1 MKDFSELELD
11 SELLQAIEE
20 IGYSR
25 PTVVQA
31 QAIPHAL
38 DGKDVMASAPTGTG
52 KTAAFLLPMIQHLL
66 DFPRKKPG
74 PARVLV
80 LTPTRELAIQV
91 ADQARALAK
100 HTMLKVFT
108 ITGGISYDEHAELL
122 GKTQD
127 IVVATP
133 GRLMEYIEAEKF
145 DCRAIE
151 CLILDEADRMLD
163 MGFGKVVERLNHE
176 CRWRSQSL
184 LFSATLEGKGVR
196 EFSEKILN
204 EPVEV
209 EAEPSRRER
218 KKIHQLYHRCD
229 NMEHKLALL
238 ENILKEQAERTIIF
252 VKTRERLAVLRGQ
265 LETMGIP
272 CNWIQGEMAQSARN
286 NMITRFRDG
295 VINVLIATDVAARG
309 IDLPDVSHVVNF
321 DMPRTADV
329 YLHRIGRTARAG
341 KKGTAISLIEAHDQ
355 AMIERVSRYMKE
367 EVPERF
373 IDGLRPTT
381 KKPSTV
387 KKKKKSIKRRKL
399 RSRRKSLR
407 KRKKHNRNNALKI
420 SQKRADDSALFFYL
434 FSCWQCVLIA
444 LHA

>member
-11 SELLQAIEE
+11 SELLRAIDE

-52 KTAAFLLPMIQHLL
+52 KTAAFLLPMIQHLQ

-74 PARVLV
+74 PARVLI

-91 ADQARALAK
+91 TEHARALAK
-100 HTMLKVFT
+100 YTNLKIFT

-133 GRLMEYIEAEKF
+133 GRLMEYIESEKF

-163 MGFGKVVERLNHE
+163 MGFGKIVERINHE
-176 CRWRSQSL
+176 CRWRRQSL

-196 EFSEKILN
+196 EFSETILN
-204 EPVEV
+204 EPLEV
-209 EAEPSRRER
+209 NADPSRRER
-218 KKIHQLYHRCD
+218 KKIHQMYLRCD

-238 ENILKEQAERTIIF
+238 ENIIKDQAERTIIF
-252 VKTRERLAVLRGQ
+252 VKTRERLAILRSQ
-265 LETMGIP
+265 LDAMGIP
-272 CNWIQGEMAQSARN
+272 CNWIQGEMAQAART

-295 VINVLIATDVAARG
+295 VVNVLIATDVAARG
-309 IDLPDVSHVVNF
+309 IDLPDVSHVINF
-321 DMPRTADV
+321 DLPRTAEV
-329 YLHRIGRTARAG
+329 YVHRIGRTARAG
-341 KKGTAISLIEAHDQ
+341 KKGTAIALVEAHDQ
-355 AMIERVSRYMKE
+355 GMIERISRYMKE
-367 EVPERF
+367 EIQERF
-373 IDGLRPTT
+373 IHGLRPQT
-381 KKPSTV
+381 KKPSTA
-387 KKKKKSIKRRKL
+387 KKKKKVTKKVKEAKAKKKIKQAAK
-399 RSRRKSLR
+399 KSQD
-407 KRKKHNRNNALKI
+407 K
-420 SQKRADDSALFFYL
+420 S
-434 FSCWQCVLIA
+434 
-444 LHA
+444 

>member
-11 SELLQAIEE
+11 SELLRAIDE

-52 KTAAFLLPMIQHLL
+52 KTAAFLLPMIQHLQ

-74 PARVLV
+74 PARVLI

-91 ADQARALAK
+91 TEHARALAK
-100 HTMLKVFT
+100 YTNLKIFT

-133 GRLMEYIEAEKF
+133 GRLMEYIESEKF

-163 MGFGKVVERLNHE
+163 MGFGKIVERINHE
-176 CRWRSQSL
+176 CRWRRQSL

-196 EFSEKILN
+196 EFSETILN
-204 EPVEV
+204 EPLEV
-209 EAEPSRRER
+209 NADPSRRER
-218 KKIHQLYHRCD
+218 KKIHQMYLRCD

-238 ENILKEQAERTIIF
+238 ENIIKDQAERTIIF
-252 VKTRERLAVLRGQ
+252 VKTRERLAILRSQ
-265 LETMGIP
+265 LDAMGIP
-272 CNWIQGEMAQSARN
+272 CNWIQGEMAQAART

-295 VINVLIATDVAARG
+295 VVNVLIATDVAARG
-309 IDLPDVSHVVNF
+309 IDLPDVSHVII
-321 DMPRTADV
+321 
-329 YLHRIGRTARAG
+329 H
-341 KKGTAISLIEAHDQ
+341 
-355 AMIERVSRYMKE
+355 
-367 EVPERF
+367 
-373 IDGLRPTT
+373 
-381 KKPSTV
+381 
-387 KKKKKSIKRRKL
+387 
-399 RSRRKSLR
+399 
-407 KRKKHNRNNALKI
+407 
-420 SQKRADDSALFFYL
+420 
-434 FSCWQCVLIA
+434 
-444 LHA
+444 

>member
-11 SELLQAIEE
+11 SELLRAIEE

-52 KTAAFLLPMIQHLL
+52 KTAAFLLPMIQHLQ
-66 DFPRKKPG
+66 DFPRKRPG
-74 PARVLV
+74 PARILI

-100 HTMLKVFT
+100 YTTLKVFT
-108 ITGGISYDEHAELL
+108 ITGGISYDEHAEML

-163 MGFGKVVERLNHE
+163 MGFGKIVERLNHE
-176 CRWRSQSL
+176 CRWRRQSL

-196 EFSEKILN
+196 EFSETILN

-209 EAEPSRRER
+209 NAAPSRRER
-218 KKIHQLYHRCD
+218 KKIHQMYLRCD
-229 NMEHKLALL
+229 NMDHKLALL
-238 ENILKEQAERTIIF
+238 ENIIKEQAERTIIF
-252 VKTRERLAVLRGQ
+252 VKTRERLGILRGQ
-265 LETMGIP
+265 LEAMGIP
-272 CNWIQGEMAQSARN
+272 CNWIQGEMAQAART

-295 VINVLIATDVAARG
+295 VVNVLIATDVAARG
-309 IDLPDVSHVVNF
+309 IDLPDVSHVINF
-321 DMPRTADV
+321 DLPRTAEV
-329 YLHRIGRTARAG
+329 YVHRIGRTARAG
-341 KKGTAISLIEAHDQ
+341 KKGTAISLVEAHDQ
-355 AMIERVSRYMKE
+355 SMIERISRYMKE
-367 EVPERF
+367 EVQERF
-373 IDGLRPTT
+373 IPGLRPQT
-381 KKPSTV
+381 KKANTA
-387 KKKKKSIKRRKL
+387 KKKKKVSKKVKEAKAKKKIKQAAKKGQA
-399 RSRRKSLR
+399 KS
-407 KRKKHNRNNALKI
+407 
-420 SQKRADDSALFFYL
+420 
-434 FSCWQCVLIA
+434 
-444 LHA
+444 

>member
-11 SELLQAIEE
+11 SELLRAIDE

-52 KTAAFLLPMIQHLL
+52 KTAAFLLPMIQHLQ

-74 PARVLV
+74 PARVLI

-91 ADQARALAK
+91 ADHAKALSK
-100 HTMLKVFT
+100 YTNLKVFT

-133 GRLMEYIEAEKF
+133 GRLMEYIESEKF

-163 MGFGKVVERLNHE
+163 MGFGKIVERINHE
-176 CRWRSQSL
+176 CRWRRQSL

-196 EFSEKILN
+196 EFSETILN
-204 EPVEV
+204 EPLEV
-209 EAEPSRRER
+209 NADPSRRER
-218 KKIHQLYHRCD
+218 KKIQQMYLRCD
-229 NMEHKLALL
+229 DMNHKLALL
-238 ENILKEQAERTIIF
+238 ANIITEQAERTIIF
-252 VKTRERLAVLRGQ
+252 VKTRERLGILRGQ
-265 LETMGIP
+265 LDAMGIP
-272 CNWIQGEMAQSARN
+272 CNWIQGEMAQAART

-295 VINVLIATDVAARG
+295 VVNVLIATDVAARG
-309 IDLPDVSHVVNF
+309 IDLPDISHVINF
-321 DMPRTADV
+321 DMPRTAEV

-341 KKGTAISLIEAHDQ
+341 KKGTAIALVEAHDQ
-355 AMIERVSRYMKE
+355 GMMERISRYMQE
-367 EVPERF
+367 DVPERF
-373 IDGLRPTT
+373 IHGLRPKT
-381 KKPSTV
+381 KKSNTA
-387 KKKKKSIKRRKL
+387 KKKKKVDKKVKEAKAKKKIKQAAK
-399 RSRRKSLR
+399 KSQA
-407 KRKKHNRNNALKI
+407 K
-420 SQKRADDSALFFYL
+420 S
-434 FSCWQCVLIA
+434 
-444 LHA
+444 

>member
-11 SELLQAIEE
+11 SELLRAIDE

-52 KTAAFLLPMIQHLL
+52 KTAAFLLPMIQHLQ

-74 PARVLV
+74 PARVLI

-91 ADQARALAK
+91 ADHARALSRY
-100 HTMLKVFT
+100 TNLKVFT

-133 GRLMEYIEAEKF
+133 GRLMEYIESEKF

-163 MGFGKVVERLNHE
+163 MGFGKIVERINHE
-176 CRWRSQSL
+176 CRWRRQSL

-204 EPVEV
+204 EPLEV
-209 EAEPSRRER
+209 NADPSRRER
-218 KKIHQLYHRCD
+218 KKIQQMYLRCD
-229 NMEHKLALL
+229 DMNHKLALL
-238 ENILKEQAERTIIF
+238 ANIITEQAERTIIF
-252 VKTRERLAVLRGQ
+252 VKTRERLGILRGQ
-265 LETMGIP
+265 LDAMGIP
-272 CNWIQGEMAQSARN
+272 CNWIQGEMAQAART

-295 VINVLIATDVAARG
+295 AVNVLIATDVAARG
-309 IDLPDVSHVVNF
+309 IDLPDISHVINF
-321 DMPRTADV
+321 DMPRTAEV

-341 KKGTAISLIEAHDQ
+341 KKGTAIALIEAHDQ
-355 AMIERVSRYMKE
+355 SMMERISRYMQE
-367 EVPERF
+367 DVPERF
-373 IDGLRPTT
+373 IHGLRPKT
-381 KKPSTV
+381 KKSNTA
-387 KKKKKSIKRRKL
+387 KKKKKVDKKVKEAKAKKKIKQAAK
-399 RSRRKSLR
+399 KSQA
-407 KRKKHNRNNALKI
+407 K
-420 SQKRADDSALFFYL
+420 S
-434 FSCWQCVLIA
+434 
-444 LHA
+444 

>member
-11 SELLQAIEE
+11 SELLRAIDE

-52 KTAAFLLPMIQHLL
+52 KTAAFLLPMIQHLQ

-74 PARVLV
+74 PARVLI

-91 ADQARALAK
+91 ADHARALSK
-100 HTMLKVFT
+100 YTNLKVFT

-133 GRLMEYIEAEKF
+133 GRLMEYIESEKF

-163 MGFGKVVERLNHE
+163 MGFGKIVERINHE
-176 CRWRSQSL
+176 CRWRRQSL
-184 LFSATLEGKGVR
+184 LFSATLESKGVR

-204 EPVEV
+204 EPLEV
-209 EAEPSRRER
+209 NADPSRRER
-218 KKIHQLYHRCD
+218 KKIQQMYLRCD
-229 NMEHKLALL
+229 DMDHKLALL
-238 ENILKEQAERTIIF
+238 ANIITEQAERTIIF
-252 VKTRERLAVLRGQ
+252 VKTRERLGILRGQ
-265 LETMGIP
+265 LDAMGIP
-272 CNWIQGEMAQSARN
+272 CNWIQGEMAQAART

-295 VINVLIATDVAARG
+295 AVNVLIATDVAARG
-309 IDLPDVSHVVNF
+309 IDLPDISHVINF
-321 DMPRTADV
+321 DMPRTAEV

-341 KKGTAISLIEAHDQ
+341 KKGTAIALIEAHDQ
-355 AMIERVSRYMKE
+355 SMMERISRYMQE
-367 EVPERF
+367 DVPERF
-373 IDGLRPTT
+373 IHGLRPKT
-381 KKPSTV
+381 KKSNTA
-387 KKKKKSIKRRKL
+387 KKKKKVDKKVKEAKAKKKIKQAAK
-399 RSRRKSLR
+399 KSQA
-407 KRKKHNRNNALKI
+407 K
-420 SQKRADDSALFFYL
+420 S
-434 FSCWQCVLIA
+434 
-444 LHA
+444 

>member
-11 SELLQAIEE
+11 SELLRAIDE

-52 KTAAFLLPMIQHLL
+52 KTAAFLLPMIQHLQ

-74 PARVLV
+74 PARVLI

-91 ADQARALAK
+91 ADHARALSK
-100 HTMLKVFT
+100 YTNLKVFT

-133 GRLMEYIEAEKF
+133 GRLMEYIESEKF

-163 MGFGKVVERLNHE
+163 MGFGKIVERINHE
-176 CRWRSQSL
+176 CRWRRQSL

-204 EPVEV
+204 EPLEV
-209 EAEPSRRER
+209 NADPSRRER
-218 KKIHQLYHRCD
+218 KKIQQMYLRCD
-229 NMEHKLALL
+229 DMDHKLALL
-238 ENILKEQAERTIIF
+238 ANIITEQAERTIIF
-252 VKTRERLAVLRGQ
+252 VKTRERLGILRGQ
-265 LETMGIP
+265 LDAMGIP
-272 CNWIQGEMAQSARN
+272 CNWIQGEMAQAART

-295 VINVLIATDVAARG
+295 AVNVLIATDVAARG
-309 IDLPDVSHVVNF
+309 IDLPDISHVINF
-321 DMPRTADV
+321 DMPRTAEV

-341 KKGTAISLIEAHDQ
+341 KKGTAIALIEAHDQ
-355 AMIERVSRYMKE
+355 SMMERISRYMQE
-367 EVPERF
+367 DVPERF
-373 IDGLRPTT
+373 IHGLRPKT
-381 KKPSTV
+381 KKSNTA
-387 KKKKKSIKRRKL
+387 KKKKKVDKKVKEAKAKKKIKQAAK
-399 RSRRKSLR
+399 KSQA
-407 KRKKHNRNNALKI
+407 K
-420 SQKRADDSALFFYL
+420 S
-434 FSCWQCVLIA
+434 
-444 LHA
+444 

>member
-11 SELLQAIEE
+11 SELLRAIDE

-52 KTAAFLLPMIQHLL
+52 KTAAFLLPMIQHLQ

-74 PARVLV
+74 PARVLI

-91 ADQARALAK
+91 ADHAKALSK
-100 HTMLKVFT
+100 YTNLKVFT

-133 GRLMEYIEAEKF
+133 GRLMEYIESEKF

-163 MGFGKVVERLNHE
+163 MGFGKIVERINHE
-176 CRWRSQSL
+176 CRWRRQSL

-196 EFSEKILN
+196 EFSETILN
-204 EPVEV
+204 EPLEV
-209 EAEPSRRER
+209 NADPSRRER
-218 KKIHQLYHRCD
+218 KKIQQMYLRCD
-229 NMEHKLALL
+229 DMDHKLALL
-238 ENILKEQAERTIIF
+238 AKIITEQAERTIIF
-252 VKTRERLAVLRGQ
+252 VKTRERLGILRGQ
-265 LETMGIP
+265 LDAMGIP
-272 CNWIQGEMAQSARN
+272 CNWIQGEMAQAART

-295 VINVLIATDVAARG
+295 VVNVLIATDVAARG
-309 IDLPDVSHVVNF
+309 IDLPDISHVINF
-321 DMPRTADV
+321 DMPRTAEV

-341 KKGTAISLIEAHDQ
+341 KKGTAIALVEAHDQ
-355 AMIERVSRYMKE
+355 GMMERISRYMQE
-367 EVPERF
+367 DVPERF
-373 IDGLRPTT
+373 IHGLRPKT
-381 KKPSTV
+381 KKSNTA
-387 KKKKKSIKRRKL
+387 KKKKKVDKKVKEAKAKKKIKQAAK
-399 RSRRKSLR
+399 KSQA
-407 KRKKHNRNNALKI
+407 K
-420 SQKRADDSALFFYL
+420 S
-434 FSCWQCVLIA
+434 
-444 LHA
+444 

>member
-1 MKDFSELELD
+1 MRDFSELELD
-11 SELLQAIEE
+11 SELLQAIED
-20 IGYSR
+20 IGYDR
-25 PTVVQA
+25 PTVIQA
-31 QAIPHAL
+31 EAIPHAL
-38 DGKDVMASAPTGTG
+38 DGRDVLASAPTGTG
-52 KTAAFLLPMIQHLL
+52 KTAAFLLPMIQHLQ

-100 HTMLKVFT
+100 HTQLKVFT

-133 GRLMEYIEAEKF
+133 GRLMEYIESERF

-163 MGFGKVVERLNHE
+163 MGFGKAVERIHNE
-176 CRWRSQSL
+176 CRWRRQSL

-196 EFSEKILN
+196 DFSRTILN

-209 EAEPSRRER
+209 NAEPPRRER
-218 KKIHQLYHRCD
+218 KKIHQYYHRCD
-229 NMEHKLALL
+229 DMTHKLALL
-238 ENILKEQAERTIIF
+238 ETILKSEAERTIVF
-252 VKTRERLAVLRGQ
+252 VKTRERLATLRDQ
-265 LETMGIP
+265 LAAMQIP
-272 CNWIQGEMAQSARN
+272 CCWIQGEMAQASRN
-286 NMITRFRDG
+286 NTIRRFREG
-295 VINVLIATDVAARG
+295 EVNIMLATDVAARG
-309 IDLPDVSHVVNF
+309 IDLPDISHVINF

-341 KKGTAISLIEAHDQ
+341 KKGTAVSLVEAHDQ

-367 EVPERF
+367 EVAERF
-373 IDGLRPTT
+373 VEGMRPKH
-381 KKPSTV
+381 KKPATV
-387 KKKKKSIKRRKL
+387 KKKKKKDP
-399 RSRRKSLR
+399 
-407 KRKKHNRNNALKI
+407 KKKAAAK
-420 SQKRADDSALFFYL
+420 KKKAKK
-434 FSCWQCVLIA
+434 
-444 LHA
+444 

>member
-1 MKDFSELELD
+1 MRDFSELELD

-20 IGYSR
+20 VGYDR

-38 DGKDVMASAPTGTG
+38 DGRDILASAPTGTG
-52 KTAAFLLPMIQHLL
+52 KTAAFLLPMLQHLQ

-91 ADQARALAK
+91 AEQARALAK
-100 HTMLKVFT
+100 FTNQKIFT
-108 ITGGISYDEHAELL
+108 ITGGISYDDHAELL

-133 GRLMEYIEAEKF
+133 GRLMEYIETERF

-163 MGFGKVVERLNHE
+163 MGFTKIVERINKE
-176 CRWRSQSL
+176 CRWRRQSL
-184 LFSATLEGKGVR
+184 LFSATLESKGVR
-196 EFSEKILN
+196 EFSQTILT

-209 EAEPSRRER
+209 NAEPSRRER
-218 KKIHQLYHRCD
+218 KKIHQLYLRCD
-229 NMEHKLALL
+229 DMNHKLALL
-238 ENILKEQAERTIIF
+238 ENILNHQAERSIVFI
-252 VKTRERLAVLRGQ
+252 KTRERLGELRDQ
-265 LETMGIP
+265 LTAMNIK
-272 CNWIQGEMAQSARN
+272 CSWIQGEMAQISRN
-286 NMITRFRDG
+286 NAIARFRDG
-295 VINVLIATDVAARG
+295 EVNVLLATDVAARG
-309 IDLPDVSHVVNF
+309 IDLPDVSHVINF

-355 AMIERVSRYMKE
+355 SMIERVGRYMKE

-373 IDGLRPTT
+373 INGLRPAS
-381 KKPSTV
+381 KKSKTV
-387 KKKKKSIKRRKL
+387 KKKKVKVDKKL
-399 RSRRKSLR
+399 KAA
-407 KRKKHNRNNALKI
+407 KVKKAAKKKKKAAQ
-420 SQKRADDSALFFYL
+420 SKPESK
-434 FSCWQCVLIA
+434 
-444 LHA
+444 

>member
-11 SELLQAIEE
+11 SELLRAIDE

-52 KTAAFLLPMIQHLL
+52 KTAAFLLPMIQHLQ

-74 PARVLV
+74 PARILI

-91 ADQARALAK
+91 ADHARALSK
-100 HTMLKVFT
+100 YTNLKVFT

-133 GRLMEYIEAEKF
+133 GRLMEYIESEKF

-163 MGFGKVVERLNHE
+163 MGFGKIVERINHE
-176 CRWRSQSL
+176 CRWRRQSL

-204 EPVEV
+204 EPLEV
-209 EAEPSRRER
+209 NADPSRRER
-218 KKIHQLYHRCD
+218 KKIQQMYLRCD
-229 NMEHKLALL
+229 DMNHKLALL
-238 ENILKEQAERTIIF
+238 ANIITEQAERTIIF
-252 VKTRERLAVLRGQ
+252 VKTRERLGILRGQ
-265 LETMGIP
+265 LDAMGIP
-272 CNWIQGEMAQSARN
+272 CNWIQGEMAQAART

-295 VINVLIATDVAARG
+295 AVNVLIATDVAARG
-309 IDLPDVSHVVNF
+309 IDLPDISHVINF
-321 DMPRTADV
+321 DMPRTAEV

-341 KKGTAISLIEAHDQ
+341 KKGTAIALIEAHDQ
-355 AMIERVSRYMKE
+355 SMMERISRYMQE
-367 EVPERF
+367 DVPERF
-373 IDGLRPTT
+373 IHGLRPKT
-381 KKPSTV
+381 KKSNTA
-387 KKKKKSIKRRKL
+387 KKKKKVDKKVKEAKAKKKIKQAAK
-399 RSRRKSLR
+399 KSQA
-407 KRKKHNRNNALKI
+407 K
-420 SQKRADDSALFFYL
+420 S
-434 FSCWQCVLIA
+434 
-444 LHA
+444 